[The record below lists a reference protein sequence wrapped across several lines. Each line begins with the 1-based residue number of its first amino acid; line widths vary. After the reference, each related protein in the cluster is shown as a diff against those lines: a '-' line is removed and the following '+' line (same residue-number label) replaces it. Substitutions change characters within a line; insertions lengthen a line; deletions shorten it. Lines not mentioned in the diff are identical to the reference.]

1 MTTLVK
7 TWVFCPQDSF
17 KTELKFTEAIRLF
30 VLSEL
35 IWLIGALAPPAVCLY
50 LANLAGSSI
59 SSVGA
64 LPGLLYAAL
73 HVAIYY
79 YSFGMQSLFLNE
91 RLFAGT
97 VYPYCLPSGDGRPR
111 LTRAMMIKS
120 VQVAFLLALTW
131 VLSRLFLSE
140 PAPGIADLTG
150 VNFAIAAVSAIA
162 GAPLFEEILY
172 RGIVYNLFR
181 STLVLRMSE
190 NKAHW
195 LAVLISAFIFALQHG
210 NLPGFPRLLLMGVA
224 FSMLY
229 KKSGTLLAPMLAHS
243 LANAI
248 VAIIL
253 TV

>member
-7 TWVFCPQDSF
+7 TWVLCPQDSF
-17 KTELKFTEAIRLF
+17 KTELRFTEAIRLF

-35 IWLIGALAPPAVCLY
+35 IWLIGALAPPAVCLFLVKLLGGSIAS
-50 LANLAGSSI
+50 LAS
-59 SSVGA
+59 
-64 LPGLLYAAL
+64 LPALLYAAL

-79 YSFGMQSLFLNE
+79 YSFGMQSLYLNN
-91 RLFAGT
+91 RLFAST
-97 VYPYCLPSGDGRPR
+97 VYPCCLVSGDGRPR

-120 VQVAFLLALTW
+120 VQLAFLLAAVW
-131 VLSRLFLSE
+131 ILSRLLLSE
-140 PAPGIADLTG
+140 PAPGIADLSG
-150 VNFAIAAVSAIA
+150 IKFAIAAVSAII

-181 STLVLRMSE
+181 STLTISMSE
-190 NKAHW
+190 RKAHW
-195 LAVLISAFIFALQHG
+195 LAVLISASIFALQHG

-229 KKSGTLLAPMLAHS
+229 KRSGTLLAPMLAHS

-248 VAIIL
+248 VVIIL
-253 TV
+253 TF